1 MPSAFIF
8 GSPVDPYTPIRPD
21 SITQW
26 LARFNKVHGLRSV
39 SPHDLRHTCATLLL
53 ANGASVKETQTIM
66 GHADASTTLRFY
78 VGTDLDALKSASD
91 RLSQALAMGE

>member
-1 MPSAFIF
+1 
-8 GSPVDPYTPIRPD
+8 
-21 SITQW
+21 
-26 LARFNKVHGLRSV
+26 
-39 SPHDLRHTCATLLL
+39 
-53 ANGASVKETQTIM
+53 M